1 MILPPL
7 VFLAVTYEWKMAADL
22 SVSLHQSQYFAS
34 KVFETFHNVFSS
46 NFLKNNLQFK
56 AKVTFTLG

>member
-1 MILPPL
+1 VILPPL

-46 NFLKNNLQFK
+46 NLLKNNLQFN
-56 AKVTFTLG
+56 ASVTFTLG